1 MLELRSACERCGV
14 GLPGESTGAWI
25 CSFECT
31 YCSTCASG
39 SLAGRCPNCGGD
51 LSPRPTRS
59 VELLRKYPAA
69 MASGKESPVRPS
81 AFIVEPLARP
91 ASDADVRDL
100 ARLLVDAVESGAAVS
115 FVLPL
120 SLEQA
125 EQWWRGMLE
134 SAAAG
139 AVILVARDAEGIVG
153 TVQMHPAWAPNQPH
167 RAEVAKLLVHRRAR
181 RGGLGS
187 QLMHSIEQAGAR
199 AGFRLLTLDAKRGG
213 AAEALYRRLGWVY
226 VGMIPRFAVDPDGSA
241 MHDDALFYKDV
252 GAAAS

>member
-1 MLELRSACERCGV
+1 MLELRSGCERCGV
-14 GLPGESTGAWI
+14 GLPGESAGAFI

-31 YCSTCASG
+31 FCSACANG
-39 SLAGRCPNCGGD
+39 PLAGRCPNCGGD

-59 VELLRKYPAA
+59 VELLRKFPAA
-69 MASGKESPVRPS
+69 MASGKELQARPS
-81 AFIVEPLARP
+81 AYVVAVLARP
-91 ASDADVRDL
+91 ASDADIRDL

-115 FVLPL
+115 FVMPL
-120 SLEQA
+120 SVERA

-139 AVILVARDAEGIVG
+139 TVVLIARDAERIVG

-167 RAEVAKLLVHRRAR
+167 RAEIAKLLVHRRAR

-187 QLMHSIEQAGAR
+187 QLMRAIEQAAAD

-213 AAEALYRRLGWVY
+213 AAEALYRRLGWAY
-226 VGMIPRFAVDPDGSA
+226 VGMIPRFAVDPDGA
-241 MHDDALFYKDV
+241 ALHDDVLFYKEIGV
-252 GAAAS
+252 AAS

>member
-1 MLELRSACERCGV
+1 MLELRSGCERCGV
-14 GLPGESTGAWI
+14 SLPGESAGAWI

-31 YCSTCASG
+31 FCSDCASG
-39 SLAGRCPNCGGD
+39 PLSGRCPNCGGD
-51 LSPRPTRS
+51 FSPRPTRS
-59 VELLRKYPAA
+59 VKLLRKYPAA
-69 MASGKESPVRPS
+69 MALGKALPVRPS
-81 AFIVEPLARP
+81 AYVVEPLARP
-91 ASDADVRDL
+91 ASDADIRDL

-120 SLEQA
+120 PVERA
-125 EQWWRGMLE
+125 EQWWRGMLA

-139 AVILVARDAEGIVG
+139 TVVLIARDADGIVG

-167 RAEVAKLLVHRRAR
+167 RAEIAKLLVHRRAR

-187 QLMHSIEQAGAR
+187 QLMRAAEQAGAQ

-213 AAEALYRRLGWVY
+213 AAEALYRRLDWTY
-226 VGMIPRFAVDPDGSA
+226 VGMIPRFAVDPDGA
-241 MHDDALFYKDV
+241 ALHDDVLFYKEI